1 MDLTQREEQVLTADD
16 TVGSLGLVF
25 MSLPPLPPP
34 PMIVKHVHEGTWA
47 ENAGIGPG
55 CEVLELGGLKA
66 IKSRPLRIRV
76 QPPNCGAWK
85 QVAHFQKETVRLQF
99 KKVMLQKALRD
110 EHDKVKTELGIDIQ
124 AEEDRKNKNNQTKA
138 EILQQRQRVEDQKQQ
153 LFNEMRKNA
162 LEDRNKE
169 KQEVAGERKKLEAQ
183 KDVTSIAQE
192 ERDDLESERHRL
204 QQQSQEL
211 LADRATFEAAVEQM
225 KVDLEQQKARLL
237 QERAEMEEDVEEI
250 LAQQKELQAQ
260 KAKMGSLE
268 TDLEKQKAELKASK
282 QEISLLQEDLQKER
296 TDFNEKLSGTI
307 SGSRWYF
314 WLGLKCRSNPL
325 LCIPYFTG
333 GNGWSINDIMQKTA
347 FWNIPLAIAVAK
359 SWGSFSQL
367 PLMVKSTFYWWVPDP
382 TFLDLSP
389 LEMIFP
395 PYDRTARA
403 AGNYRSGDAATTVS
417 KGVSKDLF
425 SLAPRVEKFLDN
437 LQIDLSMMNAMLLD
451 QKQTQDSWENV
462 TCRWLRANEDIWQ
475 SWLPDDTTCFAGF
488 GLFDDATNDFAT
500 DRTVRENKRCQA
512 CPSGTFSSQLVDLAG
527 VTYICVACP
536 PGTSQASGASLMC
549 DPCDKGSYQD
559 ETGKQ
564 ACKRCPVAQYQD
576 EEGGAQCKQCP
587 TGSRT
592 LGLGSSYFTDCG
604 CDEGSIDISTTPG
617 TLICSTCQEG
627 LHCPVMG
634 TLPSFMS
641 GTHPLGAEYQPA
653 VVEGYY
659 VKQEDPL
666 EVYKCGKIFHCPG
679 GLPQTC
685 AGGREGIPCAE
696 CPAGRTWT
704 EGSCKMCES
713 WRQVLWGFS
722 VVGIFLFMTVSYYL
736 MTSKV
741 TAKASVLFTTTCA
754 FGMLV
759 SLLQSVGIIGMM
771 TVEWPVDLKG
781 FFSYFQ
787 LLLLDLDSFGFACF
801 AGAETSF
808 RYVFS
813 VMFFPTVVFW
823 MFSNYLVSQLI
834 PKRSWDWTKVLSCVG
849 QFLQVTFSTMSTIAL
864 APLMCYTHPNGLQ
877 SILKYPNVICGES
890 EHVVMLAGGVTLL
903 VVGVLGFLTL
913 CTYAAVQV
921 PHWSAREQHARV
933 RAFRFLV
940 FRFRL
945 DSWWFG
951 CQKVQRQLVAQKRQL
966 VQVKNKLLAEKTSIE
981 TARAE
986 MEKPCAE
993 SIVQT
998 EGFAAVAA
1006 VEGRDQEAQTDPPP
1020 VELEDETENTDPPP
1034 PPEVVKV
1041 EAERVEVLEVASKLL
1056 ANLRDPNLD
1065 PQSLEFLTDQL
1076 GKIVRAMQ
1084 PGRPAEPISKKAQ
1097 KLAERSHERYRSPI
1111 PRSPSMEQKLE
1122 RSPLRR
1128 LSPDGPQSER
1138 TNPVCA
1144 DDLMKTA
1151 PLLGVQFQQMVEEMY
1166 SC

>member
-1 MDLTQREEQVLTADD
+1 MRSFVI
-16 TVGSLGLVF
+16 SLL
-25 MSLPPLPPP
+25 LPL
-34 PMIVKHVHEGTWA
+34 
-47 ENAGIGPG
+47 
-55 CEVLELGGLKA
+55 
-66 IKSRPLRIRV
+66 
-76 QPPNCGAWK
+76 
-85 QVAHFQKETVRLQF
+85 QVAAVCL
-99 KKVMLQKALRD
+99 VNG
-110 EHDKVKTELGIDIQ
+110 TEP
-124 AEEDRKNKNNQTKA
+124 ADRKNLVNPNGETYPLGMWVNNWGAGWVANYLAGIIIEEMLGIHVSYNGPGPATPEGYYAIAGCSNPANVDDRGCDA
-138 EILQQRQRVEDQKQQ
+138 EVTYNHVNMELWEGYTQ
-153 LFNEMRKNA
+153 LWNSI
-162 LEDRNKE
+162 
-169 KQEVAGERKKLEAQ
+169 Q
-183 KDVTSIAQE
+183 KDYKSKAPKLLSSMGYDGKTSIY
-192 ERDDLESERHRL
+192 LGK
-204 QQQSQEL
+204 
-211 LADRATFEAAVEQM
+211 DRQNEAAQAEGLP
-225 KVDLEQQKARLL
+225 LEYYTSFDADWKQPWKYFDNISVIDKSMLWRCN
-237 QERAEMEEDVEEI
+237 
-250 LAQQKELQAQ
+250 
-260 KAKMGSLE
+260 E
-268 TDLEKQKAELKASK
+268 TNFAIDSHMRGYYTQTG
-282 QEISLLQEDLQKER
+282 D
-296 TDFNEKLSGTI
+296 SGGVVI
-307 SGSRWYF
+307 SGDSITGLCPDEYF

-951 CQKVQRQLVAQKRQL
+951 VPLLTRGPLISLPIVLATDYPPIQTIWVTVILASFLAVQTLAWPWKVPLLNALDCWMSYCILILVAGSAL
-966 VQVKNKLLAEKTSIE
+966 YL
-981 TARAE
+981 
-986 MEKPCAE
+986 
-993 SIVQT
+993 
-998 EGFAAVAA
+998 
-1006 VEGRDQEAQTDPPP
+1006 
-1020 VELEDETENTDPPP
+1020 
-1034 PPEVVKV
+1034 
-1041 EAERVEVLEVASKLL
+1041 
-1056 ANLRDPNLD
+1056 
-1065 PQSLEFLTDQL
+1065 
-1076 GKIVRAMQ
+1076 
-1084 PGRPAEPISKKAQ
+1084 EPISKGVTSDFTDGFSMVLMVIIFSSIGVMVLMSLAALVHRAAMGGTKEYAVFNLTRSKA
-1097 KLAERSHERYRSPI
+1097 
-1111 PRSPSMEQKLE
+1111 
-1122 RSPLRR
+1122 
-1128 LSPDGPQSER
+1128 
-1138 TNPVCA
+1138 
-1144 DDLMKTA
+1144 
-1151 PLLGVQFQQMVEEMY
+1151 
-1166 SC
+1166 